1 MAKMRLVHLLPRLL
15 LTICLILN
23 GVGAVMA
30 SVDMKAAHLPTEG
43 VAPSAATAH
52 AHSTMPLPEHA
63 LVGVDPCA
71 ERDPDDCCSPDHC
84 DGACTQVMTAVVLFP
99 RFLSPLVLGGQPAG
113 RPMTTR
119 PDPVLTQ
126 PVRPPIA

>member
-1 MAKMRLVHLLPRLL
+1 
-15 LTICLILN
+15 
-23 GVGAVMA
+23 MA
-30 SVDMKAAHLPTEG
+30 SVDMKAAHLTTEV
-43 VAPSAATAH
+43 VAPSAATAL
-52 AHSTMPLPEHA
+52 AHSTMPMPEHP

-71 ERDPDDCCSPDHC
+71 EPDPDDCCSPDQC
-84 DGACTQVMTAVVLFP
+84 DGACTQVMTAVVLLP
-99 RFLSPLVLGGQPAG
+99 RFVTPPNLGGQPAG